1 MQHRR
6 HVDLQVFSA
15 RDVAILEAMS
25 ASTRRD
31 VRLDTQNSPTENSP
45 TEGSTG
51 FELNPRTEN
60 QDAFVPFQA

>member
-1 MQHRR
+1 MRHRR

-15 RDVAILEAMS
+15 RDVAKLEAMS
-25 ASTRRD
+25 ASAGKD
-31 VRLDTQNSPTENSP
+31 VRLDTQNGP

>member
-31 VRLDTQNSPTENSP
+31 VRLDTQNSPTE
-45 TEGSTG
+45 GSTG

-60 QDAFVPFQA
+60 KDAFVPFQA

>member
-25 ASTRRD
+25 ASSRRD
-31 VRLDTQNSPTENSP
+31 VRLDTQNSP

-60 QDAFVPFQA
+60 KDAFVPFQA

>member
-31 VRLDTQNSPTENSP
+31 VRLDTQNSPTE
-45 TEGSTG
+45 GSTG

>member
-31 VRLDTQNSPTENSP
+31 VRLDTQNGP

-60 QDAFVPFQA
+60 KDAFVPFQA

>member
-25 ASTRRD
+25 ASSRRD
-31 VRLDTQNSPTENSP
+31 VRLDTQNSP